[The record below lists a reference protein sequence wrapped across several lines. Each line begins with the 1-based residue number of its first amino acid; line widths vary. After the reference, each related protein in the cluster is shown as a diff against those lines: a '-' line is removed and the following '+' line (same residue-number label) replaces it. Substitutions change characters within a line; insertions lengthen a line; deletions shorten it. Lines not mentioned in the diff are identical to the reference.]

1 MSDKLI
7 IGKVVFSEN
16 DSKTTEACKVYIP
29 PPGQR
34 KVRVVKRDQ
43 RTLDEKLVAFRRS
56 AIGLMEVL
64 RALYPKEYDSFAEKS
79 FDTANDSP

>member
-34 KVRVVKRDQ
+34 KVRLVKRDQ
-43 RTLDEKLVAFRRS
+43 RTLDEKLAAFERS
-56 AIGLMEVL
+56 AVGMMHQL
-64 RALYPKEYDSFAEKS
+64 RALFPKQYDSLVEKS